1 MTLHT
6 AKGLEYPVVFIVG
19 LEENVFPHV
28 RSIGEPREL
37 EEERRLA
44 YVGIT
49 RARERLYLTN
59 AWSRTLFG
67 ATSYNLPSRFLKE
80 VPEELVSVAPDQR
93 RASASR
99 ALPAGWGDSSPAFG
113 AGRSS
118 FNARPSPPRSFDR
131 QPTPAERLAGRQRG
145 ALDLGLAPGDEV
157 VHRQWGR
164 GTVAAVSGQ
173 GERAMAEVDFPGL
186 GRKRLLL
193 RYAPLT
199 RP

>member
-1 MTLHT
+1 
-6 AKGLEYPVVFIVG
+6 
-19 LEENVFPHV
+19 
-28 RSIGEPREL
+28 GEPREL

-80 VPEELVSVAPDQR
+80 VPEELVSVAPAQG

-99 ALPAGWGDSSPAFG
+99 SLPAGWGDASPAFG

-118 FNARPSPPRSFDR
+118 FNARPHPPVSFDR
-131 QPTPAERLAGRQRG
+131 QPTQARTAGRAGPGAPPPTPAPTPRSPSTASRPRPSGSPAASGAPSTWAWSPASRWSTPRGGGARG
-145 ALDLGLAPGDEV
+145 AP
-157 VHRQWGR
+157 
-164 GTVAAVSGQ
+164 AAVTGDC
-173 GERAMAEVDFPGL
+173 A
-186 GRKRLLL
+186 
-193 RYAPLT
+193 
-199 RP
+199 

>member
-1 MTLHT
+1 
-6 AKGLEYPVVFIVG
+6 
-19 LEENVFPHV
+19 
-28 RSIGEPREL
+28 GEPREL

-80 VPEELVSVAPDQR
+80 VPEELVSVAPAQG

-99 ALPAGWGDSSPAFG
+99 SLPAGWGDASPAFG

-118 FNARPSPPRSFDR
+118 VNGPPHPPVSFVPRAPPPPAPTPRARSPPSRPRPSGSPAASGAPSTWAWSPATRSF
-131 QPTPAERLAGRQRG
+131 TASGVG
-145 ALDLGLAPGDEV
+145 A
-157 VHRQWGR
+157 
-164 GTVAAVSGQ
+164 
-173 GERAMAEVDFPGL
+173 
-186 GRKRLLL
+186 
-193 RYAPLT
+193 
-199 RP
+199 